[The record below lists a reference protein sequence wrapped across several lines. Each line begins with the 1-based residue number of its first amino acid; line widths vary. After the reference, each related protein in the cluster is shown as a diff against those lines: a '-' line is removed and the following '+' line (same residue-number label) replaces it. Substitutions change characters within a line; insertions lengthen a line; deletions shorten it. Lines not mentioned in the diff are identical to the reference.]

1 MRDTSYG
8 LFGSP
13 VAVAAGAGA
22 GRRHLRSR
30 SSLATAQHSRKVA
43 EVTRMLS
50 DPSEKYSA
58 AAAGGGLHSVI
69 KSMDRGELIAVLR
82 YFDKNLDKECYMSTA
97 VLREKL
103 IAFAR
108 TKG

>member
-1 MRDTSYG
+1 MRDDSYG

-13 VAVAAGAGA
+13 AAAAGAAA

-58 AAAGGGLHSVI
+58 AGGGLHNVI
-69 KSMDRGELIAVLR
+69 KSMDRGEVVAVLR